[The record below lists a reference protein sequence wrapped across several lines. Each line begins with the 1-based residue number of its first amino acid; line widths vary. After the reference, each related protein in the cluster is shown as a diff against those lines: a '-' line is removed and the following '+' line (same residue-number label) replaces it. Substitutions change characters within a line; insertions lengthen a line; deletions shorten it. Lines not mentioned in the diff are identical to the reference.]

1 MLHSYKLESSYGS
14 IKRENLRKKEFYLTI
29 PKRLPPLNSL
39 RAFEVTARWESLA
52 PAAEELAVTPSA
64 VGHQIRALEKSL
76 GVRLFDRKNKRLTL
90 TATGKHYAELL
101 SQGFDLL
108 ARATDTVRREN
119 AGRNVTISATPA
131 LAIRW
136 LAPALDQLR
145 EQGLQNIRIDASSQE
160 ANLAAG
166 ETDLDIRYGST
177 VEPGL
182 VADILFS
189 ETVFPVCSQ
198 TFANEHELDKSE
210 DLLTAKL
217 LFVDDWG
224 SRGGIWSAWHD
235 WFAGQRLNSQS
246 LTEEARFSAM
256 DKAVEIAAQGG
267 GVAMGANRH
276 LEMFDDSSNPLVRLC
291 RDVQGIEYAAYLV
304 ALPEVAEERT
314 IREIRY
320 KLLAL
325 AKQSNA
331 VLHDGA
337 F

>member
-1 MLHSYKLESSYGS
+1 MS
-14 IKRENLRKKEFYLTI
+14 
-29 PKRLPPLNSL
+29 KRLPPLNSL

-64 VGHQIRALEKSL
+64 VGHQIRTLEKSL

-90 TATGKHYAELL
+90 TATGRHYAEQL

-108 ARATDTVRREN
+108 ARATNAVRREN
-119 AGRNVTISATPA
+119 ADRNITISATPA

-145 EQGLQNIRIDASSQE
+145 EQGVQGIKIDASSQE

-166 ETDLDIRYGST
+166 EIDIDIRYGKS
-177 VEPGL
+177 VEPEL
-182 VADILFS
+182 ITDILFS
-189 ETVFPVCSQ
+189 EVVFPVCSQ
-198 TFANEHELDKSE
+198 EFAIKHKLKKSE
-210 DLLTAKL
+210 ELLTTQL

-235 WFAGQRLNSQS
+235 WFHNQNISSQS
-246 LTEEARFSAM
+246 LTEAGRYSAM
-256 DKAVEIAAQGG
+256 DKAVTIAAQGG
-267 GVAMGANRH
+267 GVAMGADRH
-276 LEMFDDSSNPLVRLC
+276 LQMFNEPSNPLVRVC
-291 RDVQGIEYAAYLV
+291 PDVPGIEYAAYLV
-304 ALPEVAEERT
+304 SLPEVAEERT
-314 IREIRY
+314 IRDIRY

-325 AKQSNA
+325 AKQSDS